1 MPSRPDEDSRPT
13 TEVDP
18 SMMRELLSKQR
29 RLATGS
35 DMVKPESRPT
45 LAMHREE
52 LLGLREQCGPV
63 EESVPTV
70 VEPLPAPTKA
80 VQPRMRRIVIGAAI
94 ACLATLWLAA
104 TGWLLATW

>member
-18 SMMRELLSKQR
+18 SMMRELLSRQR

-35 DMVKPESRPT
+35 EQIEPESRPT
-45 LAMHREE
+45 MAMHRDE
-52 LLGLREQCGPV
+52 LLGLREQCAPAI
-63 EESVPTV
+63 V
-70 VEPLPAPTKA
+70 VGKPLR
-80 VQPRMRRIVIGAAI
+80 VRRYVIGAAI

-104 TGWLLATW
+104 TGWLFATW

>member
-18 SMMRELLSKQR
+18 TMMRELLARQR

-35 DMVKPESRPT
+35 DQVTPESRPT
-45 LAMHREE
+45 MAMHRDE
-52 LLGLREQCGPV
+52 LLGLREQCAPV
-63 EESVPTV
+63 EPEQQIV
-70 VEPLPAPTKA
+70 VEKP
-80 VQPRMRRIVIGAAI
+80 VQPRMRRFVIGAAI